1 MASLLGK
8 LKTFFLDTLFPLSC
22 LNCHQEGATI
32 CESCFKLIKINDRL
46 ESEALGQKL
55 ITTNLDRV
63 YLAGDYN
70 DQLLSAVI
78 KKYKYEFLRALSEQL
93 GHFLI
98 SFWKKIN
105 GAGDL
110 DEKVLVIPLPLS
122 SRRYR
127 WRGFNQAELLAKAW
141 STYFNYPV
149 NTQDLIRIKNRP
161 PQVGLSETKR
171 KENIE
176 GVFKWQ
182 GGSLKEQT
190 VILVDDIITTGAT
203 LNEAARTLKA
213 AGAKSVKALVLAKG

>member
-1 MASLLGK
+1 MASILGK
-8 LKTFFLDTLFPLSC
+8 LKTFFLDILFPLNC
-22 LNCHQEGATI
+22 LNCQEEGFTL
-32 CESCFKLIKINDRL
+32 CPSCLQLIKINDRL

-55 ITTNLDRV
+55 ITTNLDQV

-78 KKYKYEFLRALSEQL
+78 KKYKYEFLRALNEQL
-93 GHFLI
+93 GRFLI

-141 STYFNYPV
+141 STYFNYPI
-149 NTQDLIRIKNRP
+149 NSHDLIRIKNRP
-161 PQVGLSETKR
+161 PQVGLSEAKR
-171 KENIE
+171 RQNIE

-190 VILVDDIITTGAT
+190 VILIDDIITTGAT